1 MSWSIIKLMVAGV
14 LGLILLV
21 GCHALTKGSGDS
33 SKHPPASDQITPA
46 DSLEHDLIIMD
57 PGFDSWFVTNR
68 KPDWFYD
75 NQSLQIKNYRYVV
88 AWNERVINRLFQIRN
103 PGNPFFQMI
112 DYRPNIIYPLEV
124 NWRLYHYFLYIETT
138 GWPIR

>member
-1 MSWSIIKLMVAGV
+1 MIRSWLIGFAV
-14 LGLILLV
+14 LLLLV
-21 GCHALTKGSGDS
+21 GCHVLTRGPSDVS
-33 SKHPPASDQITPA
+33 EIPPASDQVTPA
-46 DSLEHDLIIMD
+46 DSLEYELIIME
-57 PGFDSWFVTNR
+57 PGFETWFQTNR
-68 KPDWFYD
+68 KPVWFYD

-88 AWNERVINRLFQIRN
+88 AWNERVINRVFQIRN
-103 PGNPFFQMI
+103 PGNPFYQMI